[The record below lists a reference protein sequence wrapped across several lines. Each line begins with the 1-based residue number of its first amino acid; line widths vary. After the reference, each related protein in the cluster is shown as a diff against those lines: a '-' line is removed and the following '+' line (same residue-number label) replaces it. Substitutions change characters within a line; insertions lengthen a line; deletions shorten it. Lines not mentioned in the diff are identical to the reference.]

1 MDSQEDKR
9 KVPQEPTIDDVM
21 EKLEKMDALLY
32 EISQRLAPKKKEKP
46 APTHELTAFM
56 DTYNS
61 IFGTKRNGN
70 AKTARQLNARLKEG
84 YTLCGMGLAMVEAR
98 KEQRH
103 IESKYKWLTPEF
115 FTRPD
120 KLDMYM
126 PMDAKKEQKK
136 FTTYD
141 DLCKKEE

>member
-1 MDSQEDKR
+1 MPPLIVEDN
-9 KVPQEPTIDDVM
+9 QYSIDDVM

-32 EISQRLAPKKKEKP
+32 EISQRLTPKKKAKP

-126 PMDAKKEQKK
+126 PLDAKKEQKK

-141 DLCKKEE
+141 DLCKTEEK